1 MNPDLTPG
9 LENLSPKGGSCYL
22 RVGAPSLS
30 VALHDRE
37 DVLEPYNKL
46 AWRGKSVLE

>member
-30 VALHDRE
+30 IALHDWE
-37 DVLEPYNKL
+37 DVFGAL
-46 AWRGKSVLE
+46 